1 MRSALK
7 ALFYAALLA
16 ACYWCGFSAYRD
28 YTLLMMDDG
37 GELSRGRR
45 SKPTKG
51 TNTPPASAAAETNV
65 ASLKP
70 TPKPASGPAATAPAS
85 ETVEEVNESPAVTT
99 NRRVGRN
106 YLRLL
111 GYTVGF
117 AAALTVLGFVAAQ
130 DFGYLLRFRM
140 GREVSY
146 VSAKSERKGQYERA
160 EYLILKGDHH
170 AAIRLLQG
178 LVAKQPDNVHMT
190 LRIAEVYDK
199 ELQDFPN
206 AALHYERV
214 LKLELP
220 AEQWGWLAIRL
231 SNIYSGKL
239 SQPQAA
245 LALIRRIAA
254 EHPETQAGGKALK
267 RLARLNEAGLGAEAE
282 GEA

>member
-37 GELSRGRR
+37 GSELSRGRR
-45 SKPTKG
+45 SKSVKA
-51 TNTPPASAAAETNV
+51 TNAPPASAETKV
-65 ASLKP
+65 A
-70 TPKPASGPAATAPAS
+70 TPKPEPKAVSAPVAAVPTPD
-85 ETVEEVNESPAVTT
+85 TVEEANESPAVTT

-117 AAALTVLGFVAAQ
+117 AAAFTVLGFVAAQ

-140 GREVSY
+140 GKEVSY

-160 EYLILKGDHH
+160 EYLILKGDHRE
-170 AAIRLLQG
+170 AVRLLQG
-178 LVAKQPDNVHMT
+178 LVAKQPDNVHMN

-239 SQPQAA
+239 NQPQAA